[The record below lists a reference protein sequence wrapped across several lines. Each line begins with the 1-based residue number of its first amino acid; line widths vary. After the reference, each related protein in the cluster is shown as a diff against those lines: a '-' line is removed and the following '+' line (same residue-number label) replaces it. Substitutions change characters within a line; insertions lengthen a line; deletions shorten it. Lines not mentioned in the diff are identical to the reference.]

1 MAPRRNTPAGRP
13 GRRARPEPSLVPGFA
28 EAEAARV
35 WREHR
40 LRALVRAAF
49 VGKGYD
55 PEAFDAAL
63 LTHRAARPWLA
74 AARRG

>member
-1 MAPRRNTPAGRP
+1 LEPS
-13 GRRARPEPSLVPGFA
+13 RPELNFVPGFA

-40 LRALVRAAF
+40 IRGLVRAAF
-49 VGKGYD
+49 VGSGYD
-55 PEAFDAAL
+55 PEVFDAAV

-74 AARRG
+74 AARRGI